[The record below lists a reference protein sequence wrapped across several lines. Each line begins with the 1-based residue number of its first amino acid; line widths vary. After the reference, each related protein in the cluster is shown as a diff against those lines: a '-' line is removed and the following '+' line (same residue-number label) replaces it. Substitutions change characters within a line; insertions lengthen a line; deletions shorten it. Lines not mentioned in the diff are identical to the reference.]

1 MGLALLN
8 SPDGKKLLL
17 NFKTNLIE
25 TLLEC
30 SPNWKVIMLLTT
42 ANWQNENQNLMF
54 LIKNTCHGTASSWFD
69 NGQTLDIVYSM
80 RITGTR

>member
-42 ANWQNENQNLMF
+42 AN
-54 LIKNTCHGTASSWFD
+54 
-69 NGQTLDIVYSM
+69 
-80 RITGTR
+80 